1 MHKIEFTKTVKCSW
15 DLKKINNIVEIVAKT
30 EKKLKKGTEIVVIGD
45 KRIKN
50 LNRVYRGINKPTD
63 VLAFCWAEE
72 QKFSNDI
79 LGQVYISYPQIK
91 RQSKKFKVSI
101 KEEFTR
107 ILIHGL
113 LHLVGYDHITKEDAN
128 KMFNLQEKLLKEII

>member
-1 MHKIEFTKTVKCSW
+1 MNKVDFSKTVNCSW
-15 DLKKINNIVEIVAKT
+15 NLKKINNIVETVTKT
-30 EKKLKKGTEIVVIGD
+30 EKKLKKGIEIVVVGD

-50 LNRVYRGINKPTD
+50 LNRVYRGVNKPTD
-63 VLAFCWAEE
+63 VLAFCWEE
-72 QKFSNDI
+72 ENKFNNDI

-91 RQSKKFKVSI
+91 RQAKKFKVSI

-113 LHLVGYDHITKEDAN
+113 LHLVGYDHMTKSDAK
-128 KMFNLQEKLLKEII
+128 KMFNLQEKLLKKV